1 MTLPKNLTIITSFL
15 FTSKKVDIFL
25 QKTYIFWQICV
36 LLNAKPERDTNV
48 LNIRHSEVSSLFP
61 QVSWSKISYVSKN
74 KRVAKHIAFFDICC
88 LLFQRVP
95 ESDIFVSFHFPQKLY
110 YKRTICFFRV
120 YLAKERYFYKWWWN
134 LSLDI
139 VSISW
144 LLLFSLQVG
153 KLVNTSVGNEHI
165 WLLKNAR
172 YLEW

>member
-74 KRVAKHIAFFDICC
+74 KRVAKHCIFWYMLSSFS
-88 LLFQRVP
+88 
-95 ESDIFVSFHFPQKLY
+95 ESSRI
-110 YKRTICFFRV
+110 
-120 YLAKERYFYKWWWN
+120 RYFCFLSFPLKVILQTNN
-134 LSLDI
+134 LFFPSLSCQRKI
-139 VSISW
+139 
-144 LLLFSLQVG
+144 FLQMVM
-153 KLVNTSVGNEHI
+153 KLVAGHC
-165 WLLKNAR
+165 
-172 YLEW
+172 